1 VTTDNACAIKE
12 FKTSTLLS
20 FIAGKSDPYVSVFM
34 DAENQTKTPVVA
46 DNLNPKGCFC
56 ISLKFFRSKHNRKRR
71 KWEHVDYFRVYRED
85 DDVQFS
91 VFDSDIDKDDPL
103 GNYHL
108 ALGHIDDDWLDWV
121 DLVDT
126 PKGKLYLHVQKL
138 RPNVTC
144 DKMKKLAQVIILRE

>member
-1 VTTDNACAIKE
+1 M
-12 FKTSTLLS
+12 
-20 FIAGKSDPYVSVFM
+20 SVFM

-56 ISLKFFRSKHNRKRR
+56 ISLKIFRSKHNRKRR

-108 ALGHIDDDWLDWV
+108 ALGHIDDDWLDWL
-121 DLVDT
+121 DQRGLCRNKLQT
-126 PKGKLYLHVQKL
+126 KPKKRKPGRRRSQQTT
-138 RPNVTC
+138 NGTT
-144 DKMKKLAQVIILRE
+144 